1 MPLVLPRLLVQSGF
15 FPALLLLHEMT
26 SSTPA
31 DAAAVWQMRTSLQPH
46 YRDGLLASA
55 DSDYHVVLVSLRA
68 LFNRA
73 GLAAHFDAPGDVA
86 DLQLKAS
93 PFSRAPAQAQHLAKW
108 TQDRVHLE
116 ALLLGVLKEFLS
128 SSGDGRLAHLLNGV
142 VGWDA
147 ATAELEAAFLGTP
160 ELVLR
165 QVGLRAGALRK
176 AAGLFSSAVTAQDAL
191 ALVARVE
198 LLLLAGALLRDHLVR
213 QLARH
218 QAVVTDHATHMAARN
233 AAAEGTAGDAA
244 RDAAA
249 AALAGLDLGANE

>member
-1 MPLVLPRLLVQSGF
+1 MAKDLTSWVLPPLPRALLFLLVPLVLPRLLVQSGF

-46 YRDGLLASA
+46 FRDGLLASA

-93 PFSRAPAQAQHLAKW
+93 PFSRAAAQAQHLAKW

-147 ATAELEAAFLGTP
+147 SLPCGCFRRR
-160 ELVLR
+160 V
-165 QVGLRAGALRK
+165 
-176 AAGLFSSAVTAQDAL
+176 SS
-191 ALVARVE
+191 
-198 LLLLAGALLRDHLVR
+198 VR
-213 QLARH
+213 
-218 QAVVTDHATHMAARN
+218 TDFGWAS
-233 AAAEGTAGDAA
+233 
-244 RDAAA
+244 
-249 AALAGLDLGANE
+249 